1 MAAASGLSVW
11 EISQAADCYLTGDT
25 LKAAG
30 VDLVN
35 YAIHLPMSHLY
46 GLGDTCSA
54 DGMRFYVPVDILAAD
69 FSHLL
74 HGRGVTLYAHT
85 GENAMRRIRSPFPAV
100 CAKRRSSWT

>member
-11 EISQAADCYLTGDT
+11 EISQAAEYLAGDA

-54 DGMRFYVPVDILAAD
+54 DGMRFHA
-69 FSHLL
+69 
-74 HGRGVTLYAHT
+74 R
-85 GENAMRRIRSPFPAV
+85 
-100 CAKRRSSWT
+100 